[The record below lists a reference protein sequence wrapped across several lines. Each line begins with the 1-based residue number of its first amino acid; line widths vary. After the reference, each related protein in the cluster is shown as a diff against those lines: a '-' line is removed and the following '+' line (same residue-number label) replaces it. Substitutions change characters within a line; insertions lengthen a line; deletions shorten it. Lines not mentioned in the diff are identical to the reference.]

1 MPIKAPPKKFPAI
14 LIGKQ
19 KHGDLYY
26 IANSLEGLHRAALE
40 LVKFR
45 KEHAGCYQFGADAPD
60 TFEEFFKERSD
71 GQTVEEFEKMKDALG
86 EQADKVSFKSSNM
99 PISEHL
105 HIMKRRYEDLL
116 MCKKVHDSA
125 IRAIEEENGKLAL
138 GVLYQNSDLQYEGIE
153 IEYDVEAFE

>member
-1 MPIKAPPKKFPAI
+1 MRIKIPPKKFPAI

-26 IANSLEGLHRAALE
+26 VANSLEGLHRAALE

-45 KEHAGCYQFGADAPD
+45 KEHEGCYQFGADAQD

-71 GQTVEEFEKMKDALG
+71 GQTVEEFEKMKEALG
-86 EQADKVSFKSSNM
+86 EQADKVSFKFSNM
-99 PISEHL
+99 PVSEHL

-125 IRAIEEENGKLAL
+125 IKAIEENNGKLAL
-138 GVLYQNSDLQYEGIE
+138 SILYKNSDIQYEGIE
-153 IEYDVEAFE
+153 IEYGLEVFE

>member
-1 MPIKAPPKKFPAI
+1 MSIKVPPKKFPAI

-19 KHGDLYY
+19 KYGDLYY
-26 IANSLEGLHRAALE
+26 IANSLEGLHKAALE

-45 KEHAGCYQFGADAPD
+45 KENEGCYQFGADAPD

-71 GQTVEEFEKMKDALG
+71 GQTVEEFEKMKEALG
-86 EQADKVSFKSSNM
+86 EQADKVAFKSSNM
-99 PISEHL
+99 PVSEHL

-125 IRAIEEENGKLAL
+125 NRAIAEGNGKLAL
-138 GVLYQNSDLQYEGIE
+138 GVLYQNADNQYEGIE